1 MAKLSASLVVKSFF
15 VLLISSLFFV
25 SCAPSISVFIEN
37 KTSDNFRIGGPKGR
51 HVKLGEIV
59 FFTNLSYDR
68 DNINNMVASVQLWRA
83 KACLT
88 VLNVEIRTDPD
99 TNLLRSVVT
108 ITESDTYDP
117 IFTATSSLFDIGA
130 SISDCP

>member
-1 MAKLSASLVVKSFF
+1 MTKPSASLVVKSFV
-15 VLLISSLFFV
+15 VLFISSLFFV

-37 KTSDNFRIGGPKGR
+37 KTSDNFRIGGPEGR
-51 HVKLGEIV
+51 HVKPGEIV
-59 FFTNLSYDR
+59 FFTNLSYGL
-68 DNINNMVASVQLWRA
+68 DNIDNMVASVQLWRA
-83 KACLT
+83 QACLT
-88 VLNVEIRTDPD
+88 VLTVEIRTDPD